1 MRLRADSQGSGR
13 AEQVAAALGFQTP
26 TRIHRRRLILEEVS
40 PAVQSWRRQGQP
52 E

>member
-1 MRLRADSQGSGR
+1 MRLRSDSQASGR
-13 AEQVAAALGFQTP
+13 AEQVVAALGLQAP

-40 PAVQSWRRQGQP
+40 PAVQSWRRHGQP